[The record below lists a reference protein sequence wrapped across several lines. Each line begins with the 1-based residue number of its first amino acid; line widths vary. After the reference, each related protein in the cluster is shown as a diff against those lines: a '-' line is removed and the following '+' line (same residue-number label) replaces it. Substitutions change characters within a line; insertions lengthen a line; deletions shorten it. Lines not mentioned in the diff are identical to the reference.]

1 LIINKRDLRC
11 GRDLRLIFLPDYQ
24 IAAIQFRSIPASKT
38 ADNSAGEVD
47 AILRHVL
54 RCYCKWLSCSCLIR
68 K

>member
-1 LIINKRDLRC
+1 LRC
-11 GRDLRLIFLPDYQ
+11 GRDLRLVFLPDYQ

-54 RCYCKWLSCSCLIR
+54 RCYCK
-68 K
+68 